1 MRNNPYVQDAGLERY
16 LNYRPGGFHPVHLGD
31 KFQDK
36 RYTVV
41 NKLGYGSFSTVWL
54 VRDEIQN
61 LYASLKILSADASEY
76 STGTEHDVL
85 RRSTTGSGSGKR
97 FVLQF
102 LDSFIHKGPNG
113 KHLCVVTEVSGPSL
127 AMWLDAI
134 SDFGELPLESARAL
148 IPQLAQGVEYLHS
161 CDIVHGDLHLG
172 NILYHSS
179 LLESQENIEKYFGTP
194 QKTLLRIRHGATPPY
209 SAPHV
214 PRYVVHTPDQSCLLE
229 AIFETP
235 SLVQL
240 KICDFSEASLHD
252 PTRPKGVKRKLNC
265 PSVHAA
271 PEVIFDELVSP
282 ASDMWAM
289 GNTMHQILTGGRE
302 GATVIRGAP
311 GCSRDEVVC
320 QMVRLLGRPPDRWW
334 TRWEARSKY
343 FDEAENWIGNTEA
356 NRTPKPLG
364 IRFRA
369 DYLPLDEQQ
378 ALQKVLAGI
387 FVYEPQDRLTARDVV
402 SELACFKLEEK

>member
-1 MRNNPYVQDAGLERY
+1 MSHNPYIQDAGLERY
-16 LNYRPGGFHPVHLGD
+16 IDYQPGGYHPVHLGD
-31 KFQDK
+31 KFQDE

-41 NKLGYGSFSTVWL
+41 NKLGYGSYSTVWL

-61 LYASLKILSADASEY
+61 VYASLKILSADASKY
-76 STGTEHDVL
+76 SSGTELDVL
-85 RRSTTGSGSGKR
+85 RRSTTGSGAGKR

-113 KHLCVVTEVSGPSL
+113 THLCVVTEVSGPSL
-127 AMWLDAI
+127 STYLDAI
-134 SDFGELPLESARAL
+134 DSFGELPPESARAL

-161 CDIVHGDLHLG
+161 CNIVHGDLHLG
-172 NILYHSS
+172 NLLYHSS

-194 QKTLLRIRHGATPPY
+194 ETTPLRVCQGASPPY

-214 PRYVVHTPDQSCLLE
+214 PRYVVYSLDYSPILE

-252 PTRPKGVKRKLNC
+252 PASPDGAKRNLNC
-265 PSVHAA
+265 PNVHAA

-282 ASDMWAM
+282 ASDMWAL
-289 GNTMHQILTGGRE
+289 GNTMHQILTGGGTE
-302 GATVIRGAP
+302 GVTVIPGAP
-311 GCSRDEVVC
+311 GCGKDEVVSE
-320 QMVRLLGRPPDRWW
+320 MVRLLGRLPDRWW

-343 FDEAENWIGNTEA
+343 FDEAGKWIVDTKA
-356 NRTPKPLG
+356 NRTPEPLSSR
-364 IRFRA
+364 ITEF
-369 DYLPLDEQQ
+369 YLPPDQRRAFE
-378 ALQKVLAGI
+378 KVLAGI

-402 SELACFKLEEK
+402 RELACLEEK

>member
-1 MRNNPYVQDAGLERY
+1 MGNNPYIQGAELERY

-41 NKLGYGSFSTVWL
+41 NKLGYGSYSTVWL

-61 LYASLKILSADASEY
+61 IYASLKILSADASEE
-76 STGTEHDVL
+76 SSGTELDVL

-102 LDSFIHKGPNG
+102 LDSFFHKGPNG
-113 KHLCVVTEVSGPSL
+113 THLCVVTEVSGPSL
-127 AMWLDAI
+127 SMYLCTLD
-134 SDFGELPLESARAL
+134 SFDCLPLESAQAL

-161 CDIVHGDLHLG
+161 CNIVHGDLHLG
-172 NILYHSS
+172 NMLYHSF

-194 QKTLLRIRHGATPPY
+194 ETTSLRVVPGASPLY

-214 PRYVVHTPDQSCLLE
+214 PRYVVYSPDHSPFLE

-235 SLVQL
+235 SLVQV

-252 PTRPKGVKRKLNC
+252 PARPEGVKRKLNC
-265 PSVHAA
+265 PNVHAA

-282 ASDMWAM
+282 ASDMWAL
-289 GNTMHQILTGGRE
+289 GNTMHQILTGCGTE
-302 GATVIRGAP
+302 GATAIPGASR
-311 GCSRDEVVC
+311 CSRDQVVSE
-320 QMVRLLGRPPDRWW
+320 MVRLLGRPPDRWW
-334 TRWEARSKY
+334 TRWEARSEY
-343 FDEAENWIGNTEA
+343 FDEAENRICDTKENKAPE
-356 NRTPKPLG
+356 PLG
-364 IRFRA
+364 IRINA
-369 DYLPLDEQQ
+369 PLLPPDQDEPCR
-378 ALQKVLAGI
+378 K
-387 FVYEPQDRLTARDVV
+387 
-402 SELACFKLEEK
+402 